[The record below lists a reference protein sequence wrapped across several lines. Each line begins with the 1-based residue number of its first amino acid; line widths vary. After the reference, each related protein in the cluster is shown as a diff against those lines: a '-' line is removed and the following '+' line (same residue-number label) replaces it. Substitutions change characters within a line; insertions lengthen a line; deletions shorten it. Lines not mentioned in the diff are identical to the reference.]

1 RQLAARLEEN
11 AAVVARLEREYALV
25 GRLAELA
32 GGKNPSNLTFQRY
45 VLATLLDDVLV
56 QARVR
61 LRAMSRGR
69 YWLRRREEVV
79 DRRKAQGLDIEVYD
93 DGSGRPRPVT
103 DLAGGVGVLVP
114 L

>member
-56 QARVR
+56 QASVR
-61 LRAMSRGR
+61 LRALSRGR
-69 YWLRRREEVV
+69 YWLSRRVEVV
-79 DRRKAQGLDIEVYD
+79 NRLKAWGLENEGYV
-93 DGSGRPRPVT
+93 DGTGCARPVT
-103 DLAGGVGVLVP
+103 TLSG
-114 L
+114 